1 VSPCYPRKY
10 QEAQECARD
19 EYASYIGQPWFVY
32 RSKGPPH
39 GSIFGLNFYSYLVD
53 MDKKFTL
60 KNKMARTFLFRRS
73 RKKQL
78 VNAILR
84 NDARL
89 VSALLH
95 DGVDVNFLFN
105 HTYDRNVHEFN
116 PLLLS
121 IYMRNVE
128 IVKLLLERDD
138 IQVNNG
144 TRDLDFPLINAV
156 TNKMPDIV
164 RLLLGKRGIDPNI
177 TGKGGGIPAFICSFH
192 PYTSI
197 EILKL
202 LIETDGFDINKKNA
216 SGRTLLMEVLIRR
229 NNRHQREIVE
239 LLLENNVNLFITYE
253 PLITAIELLKYVK
266 DKEIEALIMSKVEY
280 ELNNPGADLMVYYI
294 LRNNIEKVKLI
305 LEKDGFDVNKEDING
320 RIPLLEATY
329 MNHIEIIKLLL
340 EKENIDINKHNKDFD
355 TPLMFAIVKKNT
367 EIAKLLLEKENID
380 FNKQNTSGTTPLM
393 LSIDRGNT
401 EIAKLL
407 LEKENIDVN
416 KQHTTGLSSLM
427 HAIYTVDRHE
437 KNIEIVNLLLEKP
450 GININIQTDNK
461 TTAIT
466 YAIRHN
472 LHLLVKKLLDMGADI
487 TMIDNLKSR
496 TLLII
501 AAKESRQPATDI
513 ILKLLL
519 DKKQININAKD
530 KLGKNAL
537 DYYTT
542 KNGTDQDIIDALTGP
557 DERWQGFT
565 KGDMELMDK
574 IFVTNEVNGKIP
586 AADVSLCPICLS
598 YAERIDGCMYMSHNC
613 ITVNKYYDK
622 ELHAKYKHPD
632 GTTRWCTCCGRIA
645 HGHTHYTL
653 ALSSAPK
660 PSLGETGNYFGNDCT
675 NKGGGG
681 LVEKLSRITEYRNM
695 ALSLNDQ
702 IGKISYA
709 NAYKILIRAVWD
721 APLTN
726 GVPKNLKK
734 PADWNEQ
741 TKQFPNMIKQVVA
754 RNAPDI
760 APPPYLIMPIVE
772 MGNDDLIGETM
783 MIKFDHKQKDGENKQ
798 HEIPL
803 EDFILFIKTL
813 STAADNFG
821 YCIFYNRGCNS
832 CLHPQEV
839 LHISERDPSL
849 TKAQYERY
857 KKFFN
862 EKFNNKKS
870 PCELEQEGGANEQ
883 ENIIKYAHDAVC
895 LLPPKKGGKRKMKTR
910 SKSRKIKN
918 TRKKRY

>member
-1 VSPCYPRKY
+1 
-10 QEAQECARD
+10 
-19 EYASYIGQPWFVY
+19 
-32 RSKGPPH
+32 
-39 GSIFGLNFYSYLVD
+39 
-53 MDKKFTL
+53 
-60 KNKMARTFLFRRS
+60 MARTFLFRRS

-95 DGVDVNFLFN
+95 DGVDVNFVFN
-105 HTYDRNVHEFN
+105 HRYDRNVHEFN

-202 LIETDGFDINKKNA
+202 LIETDGFDINRKSA
-216 SGRTLLMEVLIRR
+216 SSGKTLLMEVLIRR
-229 NNRHQREIVE
+229 NTGHQREIVE

-253 PLITAIELLKYVK
+253 PLITAIELLRWVE
-266 DKEIEALIMSKVEY
+266 DKEIEALIMSKLEY

-320 RIPLLEATY
+320 RIPLLEATH
-329 MNHIEIIKLLL
+329 MNHIEIVKLLL
-340 EKENIDINKHNKDFD
+340 EKENIDINKHNKNFD
-355 TPLMFAIVKKNT
+355 TSLMFAIMKNNT
-367 EIAKLLLEKENID
+367 EIVKLLLEKENID
-380 FNKQNTSGTTPLM
+380 VNKQNKNGTTPLM
-393 LSIDRGNT
+393 VSIDRGNT

-416 KQHTTGLSSLM
+416 KQNTTGVTSLIY
-427 HAIYTVDRHE
+427 ALYTVSRHE
-437 KNIEIVNLLLEKP
+437 QNIEIVNLLLEKP
-450 GININIQTDNK
+450 GININLQKDDK
-461 TTAIT
+461 TSAIT
-466 YAIRHN
+466 YAITNN

-530 KLGKNAL
+530 NLGKNAL
-537 DYYTT
+537 DYY
-542 KNGTDQDIIDALTGP
+542 NGTDEGIIEALTGSG
-557 DERWQGFT
+557 EMWQGFT

-574 IFVTNEVNGKIP
+574 IFVTTPDKTGKIP
-586 AADVSLCPICLS
+586 AANVSLCPICLS

-613 ITVNKYYDK
+613 KTVNKYYDK
-622 ELHAKYKHPD
+622 ELYAKYKNIS
-632 GTTRWCTCCGRIA
+632 GITQWCTCCGRITY
-645 HGHTHYTL
+645 GHVHHKL
-653 ALSSAPK
+653 SLSSEPT
-660 PSLGETGNYFGNDCT
+660 SGLGVSYDYYGNDCT
-675 NKGGGG
+675 YKGGGG
-681 LVEKLSRITEYRNM
+681 LVEKISRITEYRNM

-721 APLTN
+721 APLTK

-741 TKQFPNMIKQVVA
+741 TKQFPNMIEQVVA